1 MDEFWIRF
9 GMLLSLP
16 SLGASA
22 GEIYSLGVVS
32 HVLAAIVLVF
42 AFVRIFLVF
51 IVCRLV
57 VS

>member
-1 MDEFWIRF
+1 MDEFWIKF

-32 HVLAAIVLVF
+32 HVFAAFLVVY
-42 AFVRIFLVF
+42 AFVRIFFVF
-51 IVCRLV
+51 IVFRLV